1 MGRTG
6 WLLDLADR
14 AIHAIQLLDGD
25 PPQVA
30 VWTDRHVVSFY
41 DQVAGTF
48 CGSLSTAWAAEAE
61 PEQAARR
68 AFLETLRA
76 PNGAYLPVVD
86 TGRAVIHTSR
96 DGRLHLLQYDE
107 RRLVL
112 EMDGYRGVLAR
123 DGAAPLV
130 ATALDRELGTVAA
143 LSADGQLHIYQQHV
157 YVGAFPV
164 EVRLDGSPVHLFL
177 PDGSGT
183 VCLADSAS
191 LRVLD
196 LGGTVQQTAALAT
209 PAGVVCWMPDGAWV
223 VTGEPEQGMIRLY
236 DAQLTL
242 ARQGSAERLLDRA
255 NLVQLFVMM
264 PDPGAQLTAIALA
277 NDGTLAFALGG
288 LLCVTQA
295 AELVPQP
302 QPRPLF

>member
-1 MGRTG
+1 M
-6 WLLDLADR
+6 A
-14 AIHAIQLLDGD
+14 
-25 PPQVA
+25 
-30 VWTDRHVVSFY
+30 
-41 DQVAGTF
+41 
-48 CGSLSTAWAAEAE
+48 
-61 PEQAARR
+61 
-68 AFLETLRA
+68 LR
-76 PNGAYLPVVD
+76 
-86 TGRAVIHTSR
+86 
-96 DGRLHLLQYDE
+96 
-107 RRLVL
+107 
-112 EMDGYRGVLAR
+112 
-123 DGAAPLV
+123 LV
-130 ATALDRELGTVAA
+130 ATALCDWHGRRAAPMGTAHYEHSTSGVRE
-143 LSADGQLHIYQQHV
+143 SAG
-157 YVGAFPV
+157 
-164 EVRLDGSPVHLFL
+164 RLVHLL

-264 PDPGAQLTAIALA
+264 PAPGAQLTAIALA